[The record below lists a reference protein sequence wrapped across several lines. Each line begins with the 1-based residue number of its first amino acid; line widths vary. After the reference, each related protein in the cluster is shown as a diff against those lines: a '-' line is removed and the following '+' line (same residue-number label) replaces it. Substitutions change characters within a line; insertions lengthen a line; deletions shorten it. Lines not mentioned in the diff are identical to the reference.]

1 MVRYVIGLGAAAI
14 GIMLAG
20 FIILMIFTNTG
31 MKYGLG
37 GALLVVGGI
46 MIIFAWYWDRKQ
58 RRRRGDL
65 PPV

>member
-1 MVRYVIGLGAAAI
+1 MVRYLLALGAVAV

-20 FIILMIFTNTG
+20 FLVLMLFNNIG

-37 GALLVVGGI
+37 TALLVVGGL
-46 MIIFAWYWDRKQ
+46 MIIFAWWWDRKQ
-58 RRRRGDL
+58 RKRRGDL